1 MYLLTEAYTFDQA
14 RCLVEGGG
22 FNEEGKQKDLYM
34 KGIFVQGGVRNH
46 NQRVYPVSEIRRA
59 VEQVNE
65 RMRAGE
71 SIVGE
76 ADHPEELNINID
88 RISHVITELYMDGGN
103 GIGKLKLLPT
113 PMGNICRTL
122 LESGVKLGVSSRGS
136 GNVTDSGDVTDFEM
150 VTVDIVVRPSAP
162 DAYPK
167 PIYEGLRGMRRPA
180 LVKDLAEAVN
190 HDKSAQKFLT
200 KELLDII
207 NALKS

>member
-1 MYLLTEAYTFDQA
+1 MYLLTEAYTWDQA
-14 RCLVEGGG
+14 RCLMEGGG
-22 FNEEGKQKDLYM
+22 RTEDGKLKDLYM

-88 RISHVITELYMDGGN
+88 RISHIITELYMDGPN
-103 GIGKLKLLPT
+103 GIGKLKILPT
-113 PMGNICRTL
+113 KLGNECRIL
-122 LESGVKLGVSSRGS
+122 LENGVKLGVSSRGS

-167 PIYEGLRGMRRPA
+167 PVYEALRYGRRAPI
-180 LVKDLAEAVN
+180 VRDLSEAMTY
-190 HDKSAQKFLT
+190 DPKAQDYLT
-200 KELLDII
+200 KEMLDII